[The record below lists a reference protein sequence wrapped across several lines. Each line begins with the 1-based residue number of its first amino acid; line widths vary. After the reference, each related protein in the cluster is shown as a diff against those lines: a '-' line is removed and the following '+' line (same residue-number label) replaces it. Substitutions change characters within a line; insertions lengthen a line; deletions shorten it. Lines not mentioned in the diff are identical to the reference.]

1 MTDTDFLWN
10 DAWTVDRASS
20 VDVLQLVLDH
30 LFVKLSKSLLA
41 GEIPRMRSTDKIMSD
56 LTNHVSSSS
65 AALSS
70 VKMIVKFFDSLPKDE
85 YNVFNY
91 LDVFA
96 LIFHPDAFG
105 SVNNLSS
112 SDTFNTQHWLFSFD
126 VGSIKAP
133 DPTKDQSEGIFDDL
147 LIRCTIESE
156 HHTSKFGAKRADMA
170 RGSFLNRF
178 VSFIKS
184 RVSASAIM
192 SVPAISQP
200 PLSSS
205 VDVNKVVVVCPALF
219 QASSRN
225 LVIGLLLP
233 RMPLLRGRKRIMLW
247 RRI

>member
-56 LTNHVSSSS
+56 LTNQFSSSS

-126 VGSIKAP
+126 VGSIQTN
-133 DPTKDQSEGIFDDL
+133 DPTKDPSAGTNDDL
-147 LIRCTIESE
+147 LIRCTVES
-156 HHTSKFGAKRADMA
+156 
-170 RGSFLNRF
+170 
-178 VSFIKS
+178 
-184 RVSASAIM
+184 
-192 SVPAISQP
+192 
-200 PLSSS
+200 
-205 VDVNKVVVVCPALF
+205 
-219 QASSRN
+219 
-225 LVIGLLLP
+225 
-233 RMPLLRGRKRIMLW
+233 
-247 RRI
+247 